1 MTDRSPST
9 DPTDSDKE
17 SELVFAYVDGTL
29 DAALR
34 ADLDIRLAGDP
45 ALRAEVEGLLAIRT
59 LLDKD
64 AQYGR
69 DSQVDLPPSHLLD
82 AILRSEVAA
91 RPDEIRQAVALAR
104 TSTDARDD
112 ASRPLW
118 ARFSSWLVG
127 GGVVVSAAAA
137 VLIVVNQG
145 AVELV
150 TPAGVQGYAAVVPAP
165 ASSPGADPAA
175 TAAAATAAADDAAAD
190 DDAADDDAADTE
202 AADHAAGYGRG
213 FAKKASVVDSFDKG
227 QQLSPKE
234 VVTAARAPAPG
245 GPLSVAAFDD
255 GIGKNAGTAAPGVLA
270 EAVLPASAPASAPAS
285 SLAAAPVTSGSG
297 GGRSYRSA
305 DESKAWILDRMA
317 TRRDSKIEK
326 ERAQRSSVAAQSAQ
340 LNNAPA
346 ADGGATDDPAGVA
359 KTPTEAREELRR
371 QRGLDQASE
380 LMTAAEREL
389 LAGRPLEAIELAG
402 RAEALG
408 GSRVGLVPAST
419 QTRAYFAAKL
429 FADSA
434 RVGLRLLQGD
444 PADALI
450 VDGLIA
456 GADAAI
462 AIGDRRLAE
471 RLLQRALAPANKDAP
486 RRAQAQR
493 RLERLFAPSTGA
505 SAEAAATAPA
515 KAAARAKSAEP
526 SAEADQN

>member
-1 MTDRSPST
+1 MTDRSPSK

-29 DAALR
+29 DAAVR
-34 ADLDIRLAGDP
+34 AELDIRLAGDP
-45 ALRAEVEGLLAIRT
+45 ALRAEIEGLLAIRT

-69 DSQVDLPPSHLLD
+69 DSQVDLPPSHLID

-145 AVELV
+145 AVELAP
-150 TPAGVQGYAAVVPAP
+150 PAAVQGYAAVVPAL
-165 ASSPGADPAA
+165 ASSP
-175 TAAAATAAADDAAAD
+175 AAAAAAADAAADDAAAD

-202 AADHAAGYGRG
+202 AADHAAGYGKG
-213 FAKKASVVDSFDKG
+213 FAKKASVVDSFDKE

-234 VVTAARAPAPG
+234 VVTAARAPAP

-270 EAVLPASAPASAPAS
+270 EAVAPASAPAAS
-285 SLAAAPVTSGSG
+285 APASDPASDPGAAPVTRGSG

-305 DESKAWILDRMA
+305 DESKAWILGLMA
-317 TRRDSKIEK
+317 MRRESKINK
-326 ERAQRSSVAAQSAQ
+326 ERAQRSLVAAQSAQ
-340 LNNAPA
+340 LKNAPP
-346 ADGGATDDPAGVA
+346 ADGDATDDPAGVA
-359 KTPTEAREELRR
+359 KTPTEALEELRR